1 MERKRRAAEALVSVV
16 VPCYNEE
23 ENILPLYQRL
33 TAAVEPLVGSLE
45 IIFVD
50 DGSVDGSRRAVEEL
64 HREDKR
70 VRLIGFTRNFGHE
83 MATTAGLDFADGD
96 AVVIIDA
103 DLQDPPEVIGE
114 MLLRWEEGY
123 DVVYGRR
130 VGRKGEPIGKRLSSR
145 IFYRLMRRLTE
156 VDIPVDTG
164 DFRLM
169 DKEVVR
175 RFRLL
180 RERNRFV
187 RAEIAWLGGNA
198 VEVPYQRE
206 ARLGGK
212 TKYSTLKRLRLGLD
226 GITSFSAA
234 PLRFM
239 SFLGFFMFMVSLAA
253 ILVVFVQKVFFRLEV
268 PGYAFL
274 VISLFLLNGTE
285 IFFIGVLGEY
295 LGRMYREVQERP
307 LYLISAMMGF
317 DGEEDGESPLPGD
330 ARAGE

>member
-1 MERKRRAAEALVSVV
+1 
-16 VPCYNEE
+16 
-23 ENILPLYQRL
+23 
-33 TAAVEPLVGSLE
+33 
-45 IIFVD
+45 
-50 DGSVDGSRRAVEEL
+50 VDGTRRAVEEL

-114 MLLRWEEGY
+114 MLSRWEEGY

-130 VGRKGEPIGKRLSSR
+130 VERKGEPLGKRLSSR
-145 IFYRLMRRLTE
+145 IFYRLMKRLTE

-169 DKEVVR
+169 DREVVR

-206 ARLGGK
+206 PRLGGK
-212 TKYSTLKRLRLGLD
+212 TKYSTLKRLRLALD

-239 SFLGFFMFMVSLAA
+239 SFLGFFMFLVSLAA
-253 ILVVFVQKVFFRLEV
+253 ILVVFVQKVFFGLEV

-307 LYLISAMMGF
+307 LYLVSTMLGF
-317 DGEEDGESPLPGD
+317 EGEGDGESPVRGD
-330 ARAGE
+330 V